1 MSIVL
6 VDFLGLYVMNISN
19 VINASCVSANGQVR
33 VAGNSAKDSLN
44 ASMKLPLQ
52 EGLELSFE
60 NALHSSLSP
69 GIVINAIDHQ
79 LCDGQKSRSMVEIEI
94 RWMAEIHEAAVKC
107 KSNKRKLMVGKRLSA
122 LGERT
127 ASSFAS
133 LLVGQTWQGAHDRL
147 AKVRQP
153 YLQWVARAFER
164 LCPHTDPDVLIDEG
178 HAINLARRLVAEMVG
193 LLENK
198 LVLAR
203 LDTVRRE
210 HQRKRSVLVQRLV
223 AFKQA
228 FPKLMVLRLDL
239 GYGKEHSP
247 ISTDRIIGDWEEL
260 KAFIS
265 TNFPSYL
272 CHAVKLEYGLQ
283 KGAHMHALLLF
294 NGAMVRQDV
303 IIAKLIGEHWSNVV
317 TCGIGIYFNCNA
329 VPYKNRF
336 SHCGVGVFNK
346 LDEATVAGFQA
357 VADYITKPDPFVTLM
372 MPREKRFYRA
382 HLVLPERRRR
392 PCSRSAALAA

>member
-1 MSIVL
+1 
-6 VDFLGLYVMNISN
+6 MNI
-19 VINASCVSANGQVR
+19 NAVLNDDCLKANDQIR
-33 VAGNSAKDSLN
+33 MAGDSTKDSLN
-44 ASMKLPLQ
+44 AIVKLPLQ

-60 NALHSSLSP
+60 NALHSASSP
-69 GIVINAIDHQ
+69 VIAINAMDHQ
-79 LCDGQKSRSMVEIEI
+79 LSDGQKSRSIVEYEI
-94 RWMAEIHEAAVKC
+94 RWIAELHEAAVKC

-122 LGERT
+122 LGDRT

-153 YLQWVARAFER
+153 YLQWVARAFDR
-164 LCPHTDPDVLIDEG
+164 LCSRTDPDVLIDEER
-178 HAINLARRLVAEMVG
+178 AISLARRLVAEMVG

-198 LVLAR
+198 LILAR

-223 AFKQA
+223 GFKRA
-228 FPKLMVLRLDL
+228 IPKLMVVRIDL
-239 GYGKEHSP
+239 GYGKEHASA
-247 ISTDRIIGDWEEL
+247 STDRIIGDWEAL
-260 KAFIS
+260 KAFIT

-272 CHAVKLEYGLQ
+272 SHVVKLEYGLQ
-283 KGAHMHALLLF
+283 KGAHMHVLLLF

-303 IIAKLIGEHWSNVV
+303 TIAKLIGEHWSKVV
-317 TCGIGIYFNCNA
+317 TAGMGVYFNCNA
-329 VPYKNRF
+329 APYKNRF
-336 SHCGVGVFNK
+336 SHCGVGVFSR

-357 VADYITKPDPFVTLM
+357 VADYITKPDPLVTLM
-372 MPREKRFYRA
+372 MPSEKRFYRA

-392 PCSRSAALAA
+392 PCSKAAAVAA

>member
-1 MSIVL
+1 NDQMGIA
-6 VDFLGLYVMNISN
+6 DD
-19 VINASCVSANGQVR
+19 
-33 VAGNSAKDSLN
+33 SAKDLPN
-44 ASMKLPLQ
+44 ASVKLPLQ
-52 EGLELSFE
+52 EGLELSFA
-60 NALHSSLSP
+60 NGLHSSWSP
-69 GIVINAIDHQ
+69 GMVINAIDHQ
-79 LCDGQKSRSMVEIEI
+79 LCDGQKLRSIGEIEI

-107 KSNKRKLMVGKRLSA
+107 KRNKRKLMVGKRLSA

-127 ASSFAS
+127 ASRFAS
-133 LLVGQTWQGAHDRL
+133 LLVGQTWQGALDRL

-164 LCPHTDPDVLIDEG
+164 LCHHTDPDVLIDEE

-210 HQRKRSVLVQRLV
+210 HQRKRSVLVRRLV
-223 AFKQA
+223 AFKRA

-239 GYGKEHSP
+239 GYGKEHASA
-247 ISTDRIIGDWEEL
+247 STNRIICDWEAL
-260 KAFIS
+260 KAFI
-265 TNFPSYL
+265 TANFSSYL
-272 CHAVKLEYGLQ
+272 SHVVKLEYGVQ
-283 KGAHMHALLLF
+283 KGAHMHVLLMF

-303 IIAKLIGEHWSNVV
+303 TIAKLIGEHWSNVV
-317 TCGIGIYFNCNA
+317 TCGMGVYFNCNA
-329 VPYKNRF
+329 APYKNRF

-357 VADYITKPDPFVTLM
+357 VADYITKPDPLVTLV
-372 MPREKRFYRA
+372 MPSEKRFYRA

-392 PCSRSAALAA
+392 PCSRAAAVAA

>member
-1 MSIVL
+1 M
-6 VDFLGLYVMNISN
+6 
-19 VINASCVSANGQVR
+19 R
-33 VAGNSAKDSLN
+33 VTSDSAKESLN
-44 ASMKLPLQ
+44 ASVNLPLQ

-60 NALHSSLSP
+60 NALHYSLSP

-79 LCDGQKSRSMVEIEI
+79 FCDGQKSRSTEEIEI
-94 RWMAEIHEAAVKC
+94 RWMAELHEAAVKG
-107 KSNKRKLMVGKRLSA
+107 KSNKRKLMVGKRLSP

-127 ASSFAS
+127 ASRFAS
-133 LLVGQTWQGAHDRL
+133 LLVGQTWQGARDCL

-164 LCPHTDPDVLIDEG
+164 LCPHTDPDVLIDEER
-178 HAINLARRLVAEMVG
+178 AISLARRLVAEMVG

-223 AFKQA
+223 AFKRA

-239 GYGKEHSP
+239 GYGKEHASA
-247 ISTDRIIGDWEEL
+247 STDRIIGDWEAL
-260 KAFIS
+260 KAFIT

-272 CHAVKLEYGLQ
+272 SHVVKLEYGLQ
-283 KGAHMHALLLF
+283 KGAHMHVLLLF

-303 IIAKLIGEHWSNVV
+303 TIAKLIGEHWSKV
-317 TCGIGIYFNCNA
+317 TTEGTGVYFNCNA
-329 VPYKNRF
+329 APYRNRF
-336 SHCGVGVFNK
+336 SHCGVGVFSR

-357 VADYITKPDPFVTLM
+357 VADYITKPDPLVTLM
-372 MPREKRFYRA
+372 MPSEKRFYRA
-382 HLVLPERRRR
+382 HLALPERRRR
-392 PCSRSAALAA
+392 PCSKAAAVAA

>member
-6 VDFLGLYVMNISN
+6 VNFLGLYVMNISN
-19 VINASCVSANGQVR
+19 VIDDGCVSANDQMR
-33 VAGNSAKDSLN
+33 MADDSDKDSLN
-44 ASMKLPLQ
+44 ASVKLPLH

-60 NALHSSLSP
+60 NAVHSTSSP
-69 GIVINAIDHQ
+69 SIVINAIDHQ
-79 LCDGQKSRSMVEIEI
+79 LSDGQKSRSIEENEI
-94 RWMAEIHEAAVKC
+94 RWMAELHEAAVKG
-107 KSNKRKLMVGKRLSA
+107 KSNKRKLMVGKRLSP

-127 ASSFAS
+127 ASRFAS
-133 LLVGQTWQGAHDRL
+133 LLLGQTWQGALDRL

-164 LCPHTDPDVLIDEG
+164 LCHHTDSDVLIDEER
-178 HAINLARRLVAEMVG
+178 AISLARRLVTEMVG

-198 LVLAR
+198 FVLAR

-223 AFKQA
+223 AFKRA

-239 GYGKEHSP
+239 GYGKEHSS
-247 ISTDRIIGDWEEL
+247 ISTDRIIADWEAL
-260 KAFIS
+260 KAFI
-265 TNFPSYL
+265 TANFPSYL
-272 CHAVKLEYGLQ
+272 RYVVKLEYGLQ
-283 KGAHMHALLLF
+283 KGAHLHVLMLF

-303 IIAKLIGEHWSNVV
+303 TIAKLIGEHWSNVV
-317 TCGIGIYFNCNA
+317 TGGMGVYFNCNA
-329 VPYKNRF
+329 APYKNRF

-357 VADYITKPDPFVTLM
+357 VADYITKPDPLVTLM
-372 MPREKRFYRA
+372 MPSEKRFYRA

-392 PCSRSAALAA
+392 PCSKAATVAA

>member
-1 MSIVL
+1 MSFNESVRCDEL
-6 VDFLGLYVMNISN
+6 VEKNGL
-19 VINASCVSANGQVR
+19 VINTLSFRDGLEMESVSA
-33 VAGNSAKDSLN
+33 
-44 ASMKLPLQ
+44 LQ
-52 EGLELSFE
+52 
-60 NALHSSLSP
+60 SSLSSNISVNHLQCNWP
-69 GIVINAIDHQ
+69 VDENLSSVAET
-79 LCDGQKSRSMVEIEI
+79 EIQWI
-94 RWMAEIHEAAVKC
+94 ASLHEAAVKC
-107 KSNKRKLMVGKRLSA
+107 KSNKRKLMVAKRLSA

-127 ASSFAS
+127 AASFAS

-164 LCPHTDPDVLIDEG
+164 LRPHVDPSVLIDEQQ
-178 HAINLARRLVAEMVG
+178 AIPLARRLIVEMVD
-193 LLENK
+193 LADNK
-198 LVLAR
+198 TILAR

-210 HQRKRSVLVQRLV
+210 HQRKRTALVRRLV
-223 AFKQA
+223 AFKRA

-260 KAFIS
+260 KTFIS
-265 TNFPSYL
+265 TNFPSNL
-272 CHAVKLEYGLQ
+272 GHAVKLEYGLQ

-303 IIAKLIGEHWSNVV
+303 TIAKLIGEHWSNVV
-317 TCGIGIYFNCNA
+317 TGGMGVYFNCNA

-346 LDEATVAGFQA
+346 LDEAAVAGFQA
-357 VADYITKPDPFVTLM
+357 VAYYITKPDPLVTLM

-382 HLVLPERRRR
+382 HLALPERKRR
-392 PCSRSAALAA
+392 PCSRSTALAAWAQ

>member
-1 MSIVL
+1 MSFNESVGCDELIEKNGLIVNTL
-6 VDFLGLYVMNISN
+6 
-19 VINASCVSANGQVR
+19 
-33 VAGNSAKDSLN
+33 SLRD
-44 ASMKLPLQ
+44 
-52 EGLELSFE
+52 GLELESVS
-60 NALHSSLSP
+60 ALQSSISSNIFVNDVQCNWRVDEHLSSS
-69 GIVINAIDHQ
+69 A
-79 LCDGQKSRSMVEIEI
+79 
-94 RWMAEIHEAAVKC
+94 AETDIQWIASLHEAAVKC
-107 KSNKRKLMVGKRLSA
+107 KSNKRKLMVGNRLGA

-127 ASSFAS
+127 ASGFAS

-164 LCPHTDPDVLIDEG
+164 LRPHVDPSVLIDEQQ
-178 HAINLARRLVAEMVG
+178 AIPLARRLIVEMVD
-193 LLENK
+193 LADNK
-198 LVLAR
+198 TILAR

-210 HQRKRSVLVQRLV
+210 HQRKRTALVRRLV

-228 FPKLMVLRLDL
+228 FPKLMVLRLDF

-247 ISTDRIIGDWEEL
+247 ISTDRIISDWEEL

-265 TNFPSYL
+265 TKFPSNL
-272 CHAVKLEYGLQ
+272 GHAVKLEYGLQ

-303 IIAKLIGEHWSNVV
+303 TIAKLIGEHWSNGV
-317 TCGIGIYFNCNA
+317 TGGMGVYFNCNA
-329 VPYKNRF
+329 APYKNRF
-336 SHCGVGVFNK
+336 SFCGVGVFNK

-357 VADYITKPDPFVTLM
+357 VADYITKPDPLVTLM

-382 HLVLPERRRR
+382 HLALPERKRR
-392 PCSRSAALAA
+392 PCSKSTALAA

>member
-1 MSIVL
+1 MSFNESVECDELIEKNELIVNTL
-6 VDFLGLYVMNISN
+6 
-19 VINASCVSANGQVR
+19 
-33 VAGNSAKDSLN
+33 SLRD
-44 ASMKLPLQ
+44 
-52 EGLELSFE
+52 GLELESVS
-60 NALHSSLSP
+60 ALQSSISSNIFVNDVQCNWRVDEHLSS
-69 GIVINAIDHQ
+69 A
-79 LCDGQKSRSMVEIEI
+79 
-94 RWMAEIHEAAVKC
+94 AETDIQWIASLHEAAVKC
-107 KSNKRKLMVGKRLSA
+107 KSNKRKLMVAKRLSA

-127 ASSFAS
+127 AASFAS

-164 LCPHTDPDVLIDEG
+164 LRPHVDPSVLIDEQQ
-178 HAINLARRLVAEMVG
+178 AIPLARRLIVKMVD
-193 LLENK
+193 LADNK
-198 LVLAR
+198 TILAR

-210 HQRKRSVLVQRLV
+210 HQRKRTALVRRLV
-223 AFKQA
+223 AFKRA

-265 TNFPSYL
+265 TNFPSNL
-272 CHAVKLEYGLQ
+272 GHAVKLEYGLQ

-303 IIAKLIGEHWSNVV
+303 TIAKLIGEHWSKVV
-317 TCGIGIYFNCNA
+317 TGGMGVYFNCNA
-329 VPYKNRF
+329 APYKNRF

-357 VADYITKPDPFVTLM
+357 VADYITKPDPLVTLV

-382 HLVLPERRRR
+382 HLALPERRRR

>member
-1 MSIVL
+1 MSFNESVRCDEL
-6 VDFLGLYVMNISN
+6 VEKNGL
-19 VINASCVSANGQVR
+19 VINTLSFRDGLEMESVSA
-33 VAGNSAKDSLN
+33 
-44 ASMKLPLQ
+44 LQ
-52 EGLELSFE
+52 
-60 NALHSSLSP
+60 SSLSSNISVNHLQCNWP
-69 GIVINAIDHQ
+69 VDENLSSVAET
-79 LCDGQKSRSMVEIEI
+79 EIQWI
-94 RWMAEIHEAAVKC
+94 ASLHEAAVKC
-107 KSNKRKLMVGKRLSA
+107 KSNKRKLMVAKRLSA

-127 ASSFAS
+127 AASFAS

-164 LCPHTDPDVLIDEG
+164 LRPHVDPSVLIDEQQ
-178 HAINLARRLVAEMVG
+178 AIPLARRLIVEMVD
-193 LLENK
+193 LADNK
-198 LVLAR
+198 TILAR

-210 HQRKRSVLVQRLV
+210 HQRKRTALVRRLV

-228 FPKLMVLRLDL
+228 FPKLMVLRLDF

-247 ISTDRIIGDWEEL
+247 ISTDRIISDWEEL

-265 TNFPSYL
+265 TKFPSNL
-272 CHAVKLEYGLQ
+272 GHAVKLEYGLQ

-303 IIAKLIGEHWSNVV
+303 TIAKLIGEHWSNGV
-317 TCGIGIYFNCNA
+317 TGGMGVYFNCNA
-329 VPYKNRF
+329 APYKNRF
-336 SHCGVGVFNK
+336 SFCGVGVFNK

-357 VADYITKPDPFVTLM
+357 VADYITKPDPLVTLM

-382 HLVLPERRRR
+382 HLALPERKRR
-392 PCSRSAALAA
+392 PCSKSTALAA